1 MSENKITLK
10 EAMLKLQEKVNLFFA
25 TEKPTEEIVTTE
37 QKFKDEKLADGMTI
51 ISYDAEELAQGVI
64 VYLLDEAGQKLPLP
78 VGDYTTESGSTF
90 TVVDETG
97 AIDNVVVAPEAPEG
111 EENSGE
117 VVAPAPTEVPMSEK
131 PAMGTPKRVIKSQV
145 EEHVFSLEIEGVE
158 PISVDF
164 SSMFT
169 AKDKEIADLK
179 ELNKQMFEVV
189 KQLSELPAS
198 KPTESKEKFNVAKEK
213 MSFKESMRELEETM
227 SKQNLES

>member
-1 MSENKITLK
+1 MNLTEAVNKLGVLMANFNKEN
-10 EAMLKLQEKVNLFFA
+10 AVA
-25 TEKPTEEIVTTE
+25 TEEIVSTE
-37 QKFKDEKLADGMTI
+37 QTFKDEKLVDGMTI
-51 ISYDAEELAQGVI
+51 ISYDAEELAVGVV

-97 AIDNVVVAPEAPEG
+97 AIDNVVVKEAEEVEEG
-111 EENSGE
+111 D
-117 VVAPAPTEVPMSEK
+117 APAPATEVPMSDK

-145 EEHVFSLEIEGVE
+145 EEHVFSIELEDYEVIK
-158 PISVDF
+158 VDL

-179 ELNKQMFEVV
+179 ELNAQMFEVV

-198 KPTESKEKFNVAKEK
+198 TPTESKEKFNVSKEK
-213 MSFKESMRELEETM
+213 MSFKQSMRELEEQM

>member
-1 MSENKITLK
+1 MNLTEAVNKLGELMANFNKEN
-10 EAMLKLQEKVNLFFA
+10 V
-25 TEKPTEEIVTTE
+25 KPTEEIVTTE
-37 QKFKDEKLADGMTI
+37 QKFKDEKLVDGMTI
-51 ISYDAEELAQGVI
+51 ISYDAEELAQGVV

-97 AIDNVVVAPEAPEG
+97 AIDNVVLKEAEVETPD
-111 EENSGE
+111 NTGE
-117 VVAPAPTEVPMSEK
+117 VVATETPAPAPT
-131 PAMGTPKRVIKSQV
+131 AQATPKRVIKSQV

-198 KPTESKEKFNVAKEK
+198 KPTESKEKFNVSKEK
-213 MSFKESMRELEETM
+213 MSFKESMRELEEQM

>member
-1 MSENKITLK
+1 MNLTEAVNKLGVLMANFNKEN
-10 EAMLKLQEKVNLFFA
+10 V
-25 TEKPTEEIVTTE
+25 KPTEEIVTTE
-37 QKFKDEKLADGMTI
+37 QKFKDEKLVDGMTI
-51 ISYDAEELAQGVI
+51 ISYDAEELAQGVV

-97 AIDNVVVAPEAPEG
+97 AIDNVVLKEAEVETPD
-111 EENSGE
+111 NTGE
-117 VVAPAPTEVPMSEK
+117 VVATETPAPAPT
-131 PAMGTPKRVIKSQV
+131 AQATPKRVIKSQV

-198 KPTESKEKFNVAKEK
+198 KPTESKEKFNVSKEK
-213 MSFKESMRELEETM
+213 MSFKESMRELEEQM

>member
-1 MSENKITLK
+1 MNLTEAVNKLGELMANFNKEN
-10 EAMLKLQEKVNLFFA
+10 V
-25 TEKPTEEIVTTE
+25 KPTEEIVTTE
-37 QKFKDEKLADGMTI
+37 QKFKDEKLVDGMTI
-51 ISYDAEELAQGVI
+51 ISYDAEQLAQGV
-64 VYLLDEAGQKLPLP
+64 VVFLLDEAGQKLPLP

-97 AIDNVVVAPEAPEG
+97 AIDNVVVAPEKEEG
-111 EENSGE
+111 EENTGE
-117 VVAPAPTEVPMSEK
+117 VVAPKVEAPMSNNA
-131 PAMGTPKRVIKSQV
+131 PAQLTPKRVIKSQV

-169 AKDKEIADLK
+169 AKDKEISDLK

-198 KPTESKEKFNVAKEK
+198 KPTESKEKFSVAKEK
-213 MSFKESMRELEETM
+213 MSFKQSMAELEESM

>member
-1 MSENKITLK
+1 MNLTEAVNKLGVLMANFNKEN
-10 EAMLKLQEKVNLFFA
+10 AV
-25 TEKPTEEIVTTE
+25 PTEEIVSTE
-37 QKFKDEKLADGMTI
+37 QAFKDEKLVDGMTI
-51 ISYDAEELAQGVI
+51 ISYDAEELATGVV

-97 AIDNVVVAPEAPEG
+97 AIDNVVVKEVEEVEEGDVPATPVVEAPMS
-111 EENSGE
+111 NN
-117 VVAPAPTEVPMSEK
+117 APTTT
-131 PAMGTPKRVIKSQV
+131 GTPKRVIKSQV
-145 EEHVFSLEIEGVE
+145 EEHVFSIELEDYEVIK
-158 PISVDF
+158 VDL

-179 ELNKQMFEVV
+179 ELNAQMFEVV

-198 KPTESKEKFNVAKEK
+198 TPTESKEKFNVSKEK
-213 MSFKESMRELEETM
+213 MSFKQSMRELEEQM

>member
-1 MSENKITLK
+1 MNLTEAVNKLGVLMANFNKEN
-10 EAMLKLQEKVNLFFA
+10 A
-25 TEKPTEEIVTTE
+25 TSTEEIVTTE
-37 QKFKDEKLADGMTI
+37 QKFTDEKLVDGMTI
-51 ISYDAEELAQGVI
+51 ISYDAEVLAQGVV

-97 AIDNVVVAPEAPEG
+97 AIDNVVLKEEEVEEPE
-111 EENSGE
+111 GE
-117 VVAPAPTEVPMSEK
+117 VVAPAPATEVPMSEK

-145 EEHVFSLEIEGVE
+145 EEHVFSIELEDYEVIK
-158 PISVDF
+158 VDL

-179 ELNKQMFEVV
+179 ELNAQMFEVV

-198 KPTESKEKFNVAKEK
+198 SPTETKEKFSVAKEK
-213 MSFKESMRELEETM
+213 MSFKQSMRELEEQM